1 MRLHPEHRSRLLSLR
16 CLITPDGLRI
26 AGSVGVAP
34 VSIDDAATPMS
45 APCVWDLKED
55 GTYGEPVVLPYPKL
69 DWTNRVPQYVM
80 GLDISADGKTV
91 IGQITDYQGMM
102 HTIIYFTLN
111 DENKWEY
118 HNNFQSLANPNN
130 VQLPDYPGEAP
141 EQPQVADFMT
151 EENKASYNEAL
162 QAWQNTCTW
171 DPDTYPNFEDYMSAD
186 ELAAYNAAM
195 DEYQTKFQA
204 WEEASNAFYAAL
216 ESCGGTDMVFNNVI
230 LSRDGKTAYSSAQ
243 ISEDDPLSWF
253 PVDKFTP
260 VKFDLTNGTHTMYPL
275 DNILIS
281 AIADDGTI
289 MGASQ
294 SATEPQQAYVYLPGS
309 TEPITLMDYF
319 KTRDAQTYAWMQENI
334 LHDYEAYDPETYE
347 PVMIE
352 DYPFTGVPR
361 VTPDLKLVATSSAN
375 YWDIASS
382 AICFSYIL
390 PDSSTG
396 AVNGVAAD
404 KLIDE
409 ANAPVYNAQGILVG
423 RGTEALRNLPAGIY
437 VIGSRKVIK

>member
-1 MRLHPEHRSRLLSLR
+1 MHPEHRSRLLSLR

-230 LSRDGKTAYSSAQ
+230 FSRDGKTAYSSAQ

-309 TEPITLMDYF
+309 T
-319 KTRDAQTYAWMQENI
+319 
-334 LHDYEAYDPETYE
+334 
-347 PVMIE
+347 
-352 DYPFTGVPR
+352 
-361 VTPDLKLVATSSAN
+361 
-375 YWDIASS
+375 
-382 AICFSYIL
+382 
-390 PDSSTG
+390 G
-396 AVNGVAAD
+396 AVNDVAAD